1 MDLKLCGM
9 KSAVGVMIGFLFLCQ
24 YGFSQRGP
32 IGRVA
37 PGVMD
42 PFYVQEHVPTKKVI
56 PYEFVREADVVWSKR
71 VWRAIDLREKFNHPM
86 YYPLDDFQDDV
97 DPTDFS
103 AWRRNTTRW
112 SLWTIIRYHLLI
124 GDLTLYSNF
133 DPDWQ
138 KWQDGDLFKYP
149 FLQSEKGDP
158 NIAAGTFMTDS
169 IYREEVK
176 SMQYLGYEIIDPN
189 PQPYTGA
196 DGYDSIIYVDGNPE
210 VVYPPNEYNWYTSED
225 IVQYHLKED
234 WFFDKERSVMDVR
247 IIGIAP
253 VIYSRD
259 ENGNITGFKELF
271 WLYFP
276 ECRYIFQNFFV
287 QNRHND
293 AQRMS
298 FDDLFWKRM
307 FQSYIIK
314 ESNIYDREIK
324 DYRAGVDALLESEK
338 IKEDIFIFEHDLWS
352 Y

>member
-1 MDLKLCGM
+1 MRRGMILVLKLL
-9 KSAVGVMIGFLFLCQ
+9 LFSHLNA
-24 YGFSQRGP
+24 QRGP
-32 IGRVA
+32 IGHPA

-42 PFYVQEHVPTKKVI
+42 PFYVQENVPTKKVV
-56 PYEFVREADVVWSKR
+56 PYEFVREADVMWSKR
-71 VWRAIDLREKFNHPM
+71 IWRAIDLRQKFNHPM
-86 YYPLDDFQDDV
+86 YYPLDDFQDDM

-112 SLWTIIRYHLLI
+112 SLWTIIRYHILL

-138 KWQDGDLFKYP
+138 KWTDGDLFKYP

-158 NIAAGTFMTDS
+158 TISGGTFLTDS
-169 IYREEVK
+169 IYREEIK

-189 PQPYTGA
+189 PQPYTGS

-210 VVYPPNEYNWYTSED
+210 VVYPPNEYVWYTSED
-225 IVQYHLKED
+225 IIQYYLKED

-253 VIYSRD
+253 VIYDRD
-259 ENGNITGFKELF
+259 ESGNITGFKELF

-276 ECRYIFQNFFV
+276 ECRYVFQNFYV

>member
-1 MDLKLCGM
+1 MKRWMNLIITIVLCNTLV
-9 KSAVGVMIGFLFLCQ
+9 A
-24 YGFSQRGP
+24 QRGP
-32 IGRVA
+32 VGYPA

-56 PYEFVREADVVWSKR
+56 PYEYVREADVMWSKR

-86 YYPLDDFQDDV
+86 HYPLDDFQDDM
-97 DPTDFS
+97 DPTDFT
-103 AWRRNTTRW
+103 AWRRNTSRW
-112 SLWTIIRYHLLI
+112 SLWTIIRYHLLL

-149 FLQSEKGDP
+149 FLQSQYGDP
-158 NIAAGTFMTDS
+158 NIAGGTFMTDS

-176 SMQYLGYEIIDPN
+176 SMQYLGKENIDPN
-189 PQPYTGA
+189 PQPYTGV
-196 DGYDSIIYVDGNPE
+196 DGYDSIKYVNGNPE
-210 VVYPPNEYNWYTSED
+210 VVYPPNEYVWYSSED
-225 IVQYHLKED
+225 IIQYHLKED

-253 VIYSRD
+253 VIYSKD

-276 ECRYIFQNFFV
+276 ECRYVFQNFYV
-287 QNRHND
+287 QSRHND

-314 ESNIYDREIK
+314 ESNIYDREVK
-324 DYRAGVDALLESEK
+324 DYRAGIDALLESEK